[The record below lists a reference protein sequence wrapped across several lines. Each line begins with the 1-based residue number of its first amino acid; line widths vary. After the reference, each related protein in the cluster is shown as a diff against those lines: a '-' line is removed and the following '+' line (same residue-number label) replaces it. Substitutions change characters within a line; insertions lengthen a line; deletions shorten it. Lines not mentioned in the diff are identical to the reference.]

1 LDSEDETTDHTLISD
16 ITRPSITDASSG
28 FGYYF
33 QAQPNEVPRMKAGC
47 QNRVVY
53 AGRGVE
59 SQHSPSEWRKRN
71 DDVAKILTVVGARP
85 QFIKAAPVSQALARE
100 ELFEILVHTGQHF
113 DVTMSDIF
121 FKELNIPAPAHSL
134 EVNSLGH
141 GAMTGRMLEKLEETM
156 LAEKLGMVLVY
167 GDTNSTMAGAL
178 AAAKLHIPVAHVE
191 AGLRSFNRQMP
202 EEINRIVTDHLSTL
216 LFCPT
221 QTAVR
226 NLAAEGII
234 NGVYA
239 VGDVMYDMTL
249 AASTRAEQQSTIL
262 ETLGLQPRSYAVST
276 IHRAEN
282 TDNLER
288 FGKIK
293 AWLENAA
300 QQIPI
305 VMPLHPRTRKLM
317 AGGTHAPA
325 GVRLIDPLGYLDMTR
340 LVHHAAAVF
349 TDSGGLQKEAYFHRV
364 PCVTLRDETEWVETI
379 EAGWNRLWTTPEY
392 MTRRDILD
400 YGSGNSASIIA
411 ARIKAAL

>member
-1 LDSEDETTDHTLISD
+1 LAAIFKRSPDVA
-16 ITRPSITDASSG
+16 PC
-28 FGYYF
+28 
-33 QAQPNEVPRMKAGC
+33 MKAGC

-53 AGRGVE
+53 AGRRLE
-59 SQHSPSEWRKRN
+59 SQHNPIGWRKRN
-71 DDVAKILTVVGARP
+71 GSVTKILTVVGARP
-85 QFIKAAPVSQALARE
+85 QFIKAAPVSRALAAE
-100 ELFEILVHTGQHF
+100 GLCEILVHTGQHF
-113 DVTMSDIF
+113 DATMSAIF
-121 FKELNIPAPAHSL
+121 FEELDIPAPAYSL

-141 GAMTGRMLEKLEETM
+141 GAMTGRMLEKLEETI
-156 LAEKLGMVLVY
+156 LAEKPDLVLVY

-202 EEINRIVTDHLSTL
+202 EEINRVVADHLSTF

-226 NLAAEGII
+226 NLAAEGITT
-234 NGVYA
+234 GVHA

-249 AASTRAEQQSTIL
+249 AATTRAERQSTIL
-262 ETLGLQPRSYAVST
+262 ETLGLLPRSYAVST

-282 TDNLER
+282 TDNLDR

-317 AGGTHAPA
+317 KGGTQVPA
-325 GVRLIDPLGYLDMTR
+325 GVRLIEPLGYLDMTR

-379 EAGWNRLWTTPEY
+379 EAGWNRLWTTSDY

-411 ARIKAAL
+411 ARIKVGF